1 LHVAAEIGR
10 PEAGELISAC
20 GEADFPVELL
30 LNDPRIDDTI
40 KDDRGRSPLECASN
54 SEVAGLIEG
63 KFLRHTNC
71 KRARL
76 TADSRAALQV
86 RYMSLLAAYVASPLS
101 SAEEA
106 NNIVKF
112 LDQPRAE
119 NVNLNALDDRTGTS
133 LLHEAARRRD
143 LRLVE
148 MAVKRGADVF
158 VRDRRGRRALEGDKG
173 ADERIRAYLK
183 QCRLPDRLSV

>member
-1 LHVAAEIGR
+1 
-10 PEAGELISAC
+10 
-20 GEADFPVELL
+20 
-30 LNDPRIDDTI
+30 
-40 KDDRGRSPLECASN
+40 
-54 SEVAGLIEG
+54 
-63 KFLRHTNC
+63 
-71 KRARL
+71 
-76 TADSRAALQV
+76 
-86 RYMSLLAAYVASPLS
+86 MSLLAAYVGSPLS

-112 LDQPRAE
+112 LDLPRAE

-183 QCRLPDRLSV
+183 QCKLVVG